1 MHGNSRGRD
10 GNGKRVSYGRGGN
23 SAAGAGGKR
32 FRGDDDNDEGEDFDS
47 QLASM
52 VDEGDDMQ
60 HDVAMMEEP
69 EELVEDMKV
78 DRIKRWQRPAAPP
91 IDPTKENFVFQQID
105 IDNYVGKPLSGMPGA
120 PSGPVPVMRMF
131 GVTEKVLY
139 SARFLCVANKY

>member
-1 MHGNSRGRD
+1 MHGNSRGREW
-10 GNGKRVSYGRGGN
+10 NGKRGSYGRGGN

-32 FRGDDDNDEGEDFDS
+32 FRGDDMDEGEDLDS

-52 VDEGDDMQ
+52 VDEGDDLQ
-60 HDVAMMEEP
+60 HDVAMIEEP
-69 EELVEDMKV
+69 EELVEDLKV

-105 IDNYVGKPLSGMPGA
+105 IDNYIGKPLSGMPGA

-139 SARFLCVANKY
+139 CAKFLYGADNF